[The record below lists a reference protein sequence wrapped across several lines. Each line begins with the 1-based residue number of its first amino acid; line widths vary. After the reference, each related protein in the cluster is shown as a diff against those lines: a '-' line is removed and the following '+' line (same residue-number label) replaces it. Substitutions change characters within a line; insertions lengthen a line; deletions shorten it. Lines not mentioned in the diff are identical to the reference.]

1 MVLKSTSLDGL
12 LSSKHHQL
20 LDSIDSLRS
29 QGISHYISLP
39 QIIVCGDQSS
49 GKSSV
54 LEAISGVPFPV
65 KSNLCT
71 RFPTE
76 LVLRKTQHTG
86 VNVSI
91 IPHHSRSDADKTSL
105 AKFRESLDDFEKLPA
120 LIDAAKTAM
129 GIVTLGNAFSKDLLR
144 IEVSGPDRPQLTIV
158 DLPGLIH
165 SENRHQ
171 SADDVSLI
179 NEVVQTYM
187 KEPRSIIL
195 AVVSAKN
202 DYANQI
208 VLKLAREADRHGK
221 RTMGVITKPDTL
233 LPGSESQKDYIALAK
248 NLDVEFRLGWHVLR
262 NTDSEAGTWSLSQ
275 RDAQEASFFASG
287 FWATLP
293 ASSLGIESLRI
304 RLSKVLF
311 QQIAAEL
318 PSLLDEIKAKSE
330 ESQRALD
337 KLGKPRITLDEQKLF
352 LLQISQSFQTL
363 IKAAIDGTY
372 NDPFFGDALSITGYK
387 KRFRAVVQELSD
399 EFAKSLHQYGHRHK
413 ALLNGNFM
421 NDGTSNSS
429 ELTDRVMKLMNRSR
443 GRELPGMFNPVVV
456 ADLFKEQCSPWADI
470 AQNHVKA
477 VWNAA
482 IEFLKF
488 LVLHVSDIST
498 TKAILATVI
507 EPKLDE
513 MLEAQRSKTSELLKP
528 HQEGHPITYH
538 QSLFKTLQEM
548 RSKRQSE
555 ALSEAIEG
563 YFGRSA
569 GIYDGTVNMDTLH
582 SQLLRSTEESDAKKH
597 AASEAI
603 DYVRIAR
610 DRFIDDMAVE
620 VTEGCLV
627 AELGSILEPMAI
639 LTMPAST
646 ITQIAG
652 ETEQSRAARA
662 ELQKKLQIL
671 AQGISI
677 CKQYAELE
685 LSGSQEEDEEDQDEL
700 TPAPATPEVAQV
712 DVSDFTVITPS
723 PSISKVAVDA
733 EVKPDPV
740 VSKAAANFENILF
753 TSVSDEPQSPC
764 RDEMP
769 SVDDWGVLKSSKKKK
784 KGKRI
789 ASSEPLPEPLPV
801 KPEPEPEMSTNIW
814 NGYV

>member
-76 LVLRKTQHTG
+76 LVLRKTTHIG

-208 VLKLAREADRHGK
+208 VLKLARQADRHGK

-233 LPGSESQKDYIALAK
+233 LHGSESQKDYIALAK
-248 NLDVEFRLGWHVLR
+248 NLNVEFRLGWHVLR
-262 NTDSEAGTWSLSQ
+262 NTDSEAGKWSLSE
-275 RDAQEASFFASG
+275 RNAQEASFFASG
-287 FWATLP
+287 SWATLP
-293 ASSLGIESLRI
+293 ESSLGIESLRL

-372 NDPFFGDALSITGYK
+372 NDPFFGDALSTTGYK

-399 EFAKSLHQYGHRHK
+399 EFAKSLHQYGHRHE
-413 ALLNGNFM
+413 ALLNENFM
-421 NDGTSNSS
+421 DNGASNSS
-429 ELTDRVMKLMNRSR
+429 ELMDRVMRLMNRSR
-443 GRELPGMFNPVVV
+443 GRELPGMFNPMVV

-470 AQNHVKA
+470 AHKHVKD

-482 IEFLKF
+482 MEFLKF

-513 MLEAQRSKTSELLKP
+513 MLKTQRSKTSELLKP

-538 QSLFKTLQEM
+538 HSLFKTLQEM
-548 RSKRQSE
+548 RSKRQSK
-555 ALSEAIEG
+555 ALSDVIED
-563 YFGRSA
+563 YFGQNV
-569 GIYDGTVNMDTLH
+569 GIYEGTINMVNLQTR
-582 SQLLRSTEESDAKKH
+582 LLRSTEESDAKKH

-603 DYVRIAR
+603 DYVR
-610 DRFIDDMAVE
+610 V
-620 VTEGCLV
+620 
-627 AELGSILEPMAI
+627 
-639 LTMPAST
+639 
-646 ITQIAG
+646 
-652 ETEQSRAARA
+652 
-662 ELQKKLQIL
+662 
-671 AQGISI
+671 
-677 CKQYAELE
+677 YY
-685 LSGSQEEDEEDQDEL
+685 
-700 TPAPATPEVAQV
+700 
-712 DVSDFTVITPS
+712 DVSSACADRHPS
-723 PSISKVAVDA
+723 
-733 EVKPDPV
+733 
-740 VSKAAANFENILF
+740 L
-753 TSVSDEPQSPC
+753 TSGRSDCTRSFH
-764 RDEMP
+764 RRHGSRGD
-769 SVDDWGVLKSSKKKK
+769 
-784 KGKRI
+784 
-789 ASSEPLPEPLPV
+789 
-801 KPEPEPEMSTNIW
+801 
-814 NGYV
+814 